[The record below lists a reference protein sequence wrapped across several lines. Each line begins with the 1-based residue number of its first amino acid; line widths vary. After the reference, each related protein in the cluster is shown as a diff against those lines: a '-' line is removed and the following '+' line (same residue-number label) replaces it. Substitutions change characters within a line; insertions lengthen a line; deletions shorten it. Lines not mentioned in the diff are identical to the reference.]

1 MQSRKERA
9 LSTPPARKLFAN
21 GFFVILVI
29 VAGAIVMGY
38 ETVQSSYSVKE
49 MAPRVVLGILAANA
63 SLLIAGLAIDLANAL
78 SQAFLGQGI
87 GPASATGTMRVLV
100 LTAIAGGG
108 TFLVLVGLAVAVLVL
123 LLAAVWVIRVSLV
136 VVLVAGSPLALAC
149 HALPQTEGAAQFWWR
164 ALAACLG
171 IQVAQSLVLITA
183 LRVFFDPE
191 GRAALVVPRAAVL
204 ALGRRDGLPAD
215 RLALAAVGQLRRP
228 RRLVPAP
235 EGIAPLPR
243 WLARRA
249 GRPPALLELPVRGI
263 DPRGVVDL
271 GTEGAAVVC
280 AASSLA
286 FGLRTEAEQEALV
299 GAFGR
304 FLNALAS
311 PVQIVVRAERAD
323 LRHAIAVLEDQAGAL
338 PHPALEAAARE
349 H

>member
-1 MQSRKERA
+1 MSPTTTRSDGRFAVHIPADVDREDRLLA
-9 LSTPPARKLFAN
+9 GLSARQLA
-21 GFFVILVI
+21 ILVPT
-29 VAGAIVMGY
+29 A
-38 ETVQSSYSVKE
+38 
-49 MAPRVVLGILAANA
+49 
-63 SLLIAGLAIDLANAL
+63 
-78 SQAFLGQGI
+78 
-87 GPASATGTMRVLV
+87 LV
-100 LTAIAGGG
+100 LWALYAG
-108 TFLVLVGLAVAVLVL
+108 TRTVLPLPVFGAC
-123 LLAAVWVIRVSLV
+123 AAV
-136 VVLVAGSPLALAC
+136 VAA
-149 HALPQTEGAAQFWWR
+149 T
-164 ALAACLG
+164 
-171 IQVAQSLVLITA
+171 
-183 LRVFFDPE
+183 
-191 GRAALVVPRAAVL
+191 AAVL

-311 PVQIVVRAERAD
+311 PVQIVGRAERAD
-323 LRHAIAVLEDQAGAL
+323 VRQAITAIE
-338 PHPALEAAARE
+338 
-349 H
+349 